1 MILPKPAEIM
11 RITYSLIITILLFV
25 VSPHHY
31 ALANDHT
38 EEIFRAE
45 KDGGF
50 EIVVGIQPKKP
61 IIGTVHFSVTLSD
74 INTKVPISDAKI
86 TLMAEKNESHIKY
99 QARALNFPSSPNYY
113 ETNITF
119 KSAGLWTLIVSVQ
132 MKDVE
137 ESTFIIPLDIGNQSI
152 TPGTAG
158 NFVFLAVLILLSFG
172 IIYIFRKSKH
182 RHNIA
187 TR

>member
-1 MILPKPAEIM
+1 MMLPKPPKFM
-11 RITYSLIITILLFV
+11 RTIYSLIITILLLV

-45 KDGGF
+45 KDGSF
-50 EIVVGIQPKKP
+50 EIVVGIQPEKP

-74 INTKVPISDAKI
+74 MNTKLPISDAKI
-86 TLMAEKNESHIKY
+86 TLMAEKNEDHIKY
-99 QARALNFPSSPNYY
+99 QAKALNFPASPNYY
-113 ETNITF
+113 ATNITF

-152 TPGTAG
+152 TPGIAG
-158 NFVFLAVLILLSFG
+158 NFVFLAVLALLFLGSMYIL
-172 IIYIFRKSKH
+172 RKSQH
-182 RHNIA
+182 LQNTTPH
-187 TR
+187 